1 MSENH
6 IQELKFANSIFIPEI
21 IKFLEQ
27 GHTVTIK
34 LKGYS
39 MRPFLENNRDKAILR
54 KPDKLKIGD
63 VVLAEISPQNYALHR
78 IIKIIGENIVLRG
91 DGNLTCEYCK
101 SENIKGY
108 AVGFYRKGKKN
119 MDSTNSMKW
128 KLYSKVWCSLFPIRR
143 YLLAFYR
150 ILWIP
155 LFETK

>member
-1 MSENH
+1 MSEDH

-54 KPDKLKIGD
+54 KPDKLKKGD

-108 AVGFYRKGKKN
+108 AVGFYRKGK
-119 MDSTNSMKW
+119 
-128 KLYSKVWCSLFPIRR
+128 
-143 YLLAFYR
+143 
-150 ILWIP
+150 
-155 LFETK
+155 